1 MAQLIPPEKKKSGTI
16 DTFLTLLAQFDS
28 GTPHKDLYSLT
39 IQINAPQSDFY
50 YILDKGS
57 EDDIK
62 SNEDA
67 LFIVVILVF

>member
-1 MAQLIPPEKKKSGTI
+1 MHKS
-16 DTFLTLLAQFDS
+16 FNFFNRS
-28 GTPHKDLYSLT
+28 KDLYSLT